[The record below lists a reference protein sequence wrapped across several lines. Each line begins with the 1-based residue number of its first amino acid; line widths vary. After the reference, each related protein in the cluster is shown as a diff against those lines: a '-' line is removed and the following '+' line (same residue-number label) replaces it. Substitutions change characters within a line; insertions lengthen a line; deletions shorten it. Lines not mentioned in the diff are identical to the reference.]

1 MKDDI
6 LIGDTP
12 KAQRRRGRL
21 KRAHA
26 AGRLWKHSTLA
37 DIDGL
42 VGHDWIAQAYTVT
55 LVRNPWDRMVSLY
68 HWLRQ
73 QEFDNFAVALAR
85 RSDFE
90 AFLRDPKM
98 QAAIRAHPYSH
109 YMRDRTGVERA
120 RLFIRLEAFEQD
132 AQPFWDH
139 LGFRLEL
146 PILNPSDRAPGH
158 SGYYTAQTAELVEG
172 LCGEDIARFGY
183 KF

>member
-12 KAQRRRGRL
+12 KAQLRRGRL
-21 KRAHA
+21 KGARA

-37 DIDGL
+37 DISGL
-42 VGHDWIAQAYTVT
+42 VSHDWIAQAFTVT

-68 HWLRQ
+68 CWLRQ
-73 QEFDNFAVALAR
+73 QEFDNYAVALAG
-85 RSDFE
+85 RSDF
-90 AFLRDPKM
+90 ARFLCDPQM
-98 QAAIRAHPYSH
+98 QAAIRAHTYSH
-109 YMRDRTGVERA
+109 YMRDAVGAERA
-120 RLFIRLEAFEQD
+120 RLFIRLEAFDQD

-146 PILNPSDRAPGH
+146 PVLNQSDRERGH
-158 SGYYTAQTAELVEG
+158 AGYYTTQTAKLVG
-172 LCGEDIARFGY
+172 SLCGEDIARFGY